1 MSYAD
6 ADVVRAAAEKM
17 EANGTV
23 NENELTEAL
32 LTADDLV
39 NSQITE
45 TTIPSTTP
53 SEIVRA
59 ANLFA
64 KAAYLDSMGK
74 QRENRSPTAVAWD
87 DKAFIILNG
96 YKAANPS
103 TKQNSP
109 YRVYRSPRD
118 SMVQRG
124 HGTPESEDRRFRRV
138 LDGEGWE

>member
-17 EANGTV
+17 EVKGTV
-23 NENELTEAL
+23 NEDELAEAIQ
-32 LTADDLV
+32 TADDII
-39 NSQITE
+39 NSQLTE
-45 TTIPSTTP
+45 TAVPSDTP

-64 KAAYLDSMGK
+64 KAAYLDSIGK
-74 QRENRSPTAVAWD
+74 HRENRSPTAVAWD
-87 DKAFIILNG
+87 DKAWVILNG
-96 YKAANPS
+96 YKSANS
-103 TKQNSP
+103 GTKQNSP

-124 HGTPESEDRRFRRV
+124 HSTPESEDRRFRRV
-138 LDGEGWE
+138 LDGDGW